1 MGSEEAIQ
9 ELVDEIMQNGIK
21 IGRWKLMYDL
31 DYNDLFFI
39 DLKERGYYK
48 FSKTKAAHVIQ
59 GIDDPGPSNGKS
71 INPLALLGAV
81 PAGTMS

>member
-21 IGRWKLMYDL
+21 IGRWKFMYDL

-81 PAGTMS
+81 PANLGL